1 MAAPRT
7 ALVTGAARGIGRAT
21 AQKLASCGYLVA
33 MADRDDAA
41 LKAAAKSM
49 PAERV
54 LALSADVTD
63 PEAPANLDRAIRERW
78 APVSILVN
86 NAGVPSPKRN
96 GRPAGLLET
105 TGDEWSSVLEINL
118 TSMFRMSRQFLP
130 FMREQRW
137 GRIVN
142 LASLAGRGRTFVAG
156 PVYMVSKAGVLALT
170 RAIANEFGCDGI
182 VANSIAPG
190 LIDTS
195 MAAARPA
202 EANASVIQQIPVRRI
217 GRPEEVAAAV
227 AFLAGEDVGFINGA
241 VIDVN
246 GGIWMS

>member
-1 MAAPRT
+1 MSAPRT
-7 ALVTGAARGIGRAT
+7 ALVTGAARGIGLASAR
-21 AQKLASCGYLVA
+21 KLAACGHRVA
-33 MADRDDAA
+33 MVDRDGAA
-41 LKAAAKSM
+41 LKEAAQTLHS
-49 PAERV
+49 ECV
-54 LALSADVTD
+54 LALTADVTD
-63 PEAPANLDRAIRERW
+63 PAAPANIDRAIRECW
-78 APVSILVN
+78 QPVSLLVN

-96 GRPAGLLET
+96 GRAAGLLET
-105 TGDEWSSVLEINL
+105 TAAEWTSVLEINL

-142 LASLAGRGRTFVAG
+142 IASLAGRGRSFIAG

-182 VANSIAPG
+182 IANSIAPG

-195 MAAARPA
+195 MAAGRPA
-202 EANASVIQQIPVRRI
+202 EANARLIQQIPVRRI

-227 AFLAGEDVGFINGA
+227 AFLTGEDVGFINGA

-246 GGIWMS
+246 GGIWMT